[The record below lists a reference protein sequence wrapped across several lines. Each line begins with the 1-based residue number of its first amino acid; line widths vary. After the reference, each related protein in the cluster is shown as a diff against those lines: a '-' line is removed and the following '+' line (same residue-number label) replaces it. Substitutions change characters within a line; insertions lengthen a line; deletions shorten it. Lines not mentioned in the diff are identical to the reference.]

1 MADGVSTERTE
12 HFDRPCTHVRDCR
25 TVPTEKGDQEKSTKR
40 QNRQNTRA
48 AFFVRRIMREDEH
61 SVIVKNTI
69 SAIAFGNLV
78 FAGFSVEKHVKP
90 NEA

>member
-1 MADGVSTERTE
+1 MSEIAGRC
-12 HFDRPCTHVRDCR
+12 RPRKEIKKNQQRDKTGR
-25 TVPTEKGDQEKSTKR
+25 
-40 QNRQNTRA
+40 NTRA

-78 FAGFSVEKHVKP
+78 FAGFIVEKHVKP